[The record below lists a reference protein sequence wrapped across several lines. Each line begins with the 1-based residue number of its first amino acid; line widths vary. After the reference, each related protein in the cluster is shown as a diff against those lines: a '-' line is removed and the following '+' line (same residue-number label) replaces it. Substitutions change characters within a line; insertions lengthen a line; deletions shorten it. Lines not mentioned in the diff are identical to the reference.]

1 MKTIHRHPAPHCL
14 EQQSENQDWYAFMQT
29 RCHEDVRVS
38 LWKEQQGICCYCEIE
53 LADNNVH
60 IEHMEP
66 RCRNSARTY
75 DYANLALSC
84 NGGTVEH
91 CGHYKDNRAHNPG
104 YAWDGGRFS
113 PPHDS
118 ETAMLFM
125 YLTDGSVAPTEV
137 NEDKASYLIGY
148 LGLTC
153 ARLTE
158 RRKAHARV
166 LIDSLGYQ
174 PEQNAEFLRQY
185 YLEADNKGRLKQ
197 FFSLSKQILEP

>member
-1 MKTIHRHPAPHCL
+1 
-14 EQQSENQDWYAFMQT
+14 
-29 RCHEDVRVS
+29 
-38 LWKEQQGICCYCEIE
+38 
-53 LADNNVH
+53 
-60 IEHMEP
+60 
-66 RCRNSARTY
+66 
-75 DYANLALSC
+75 
-84 NGGTVEH
+84 
-91 CGHYKDNRAHNPG
+91 
-104 YAWDGGRFS
+104 
-113 PPHDS
+113 
-118 ETAMLFM
+118 MLFM